1 MMLSDEKFEKVLDL
15 VDDIEMVRETFIAKE
30 KKDPS
35 FLVLNLYGYILLKEA
50 AGYPPE
56 SEMYNYRGLEIV
68 YNNKDTGEF
77 IRVI

>member
-1 MMLSDEKFEKVLDL
+1 MMLSDDKFEKVLDL

-30 KKDPS
+30 KKNPS

-50 AGYPPE
+50 AGYPAE

>member
-1 MMLSDEKFEKVLDL
+1 MTISRNFEKVLEI
-15 VDDIEMVRETFIAKE
+15 VDDIEMLRESYIAKE
-30 KKDPS
+30 KRNPK

-50 AGYPPE
+50 AGYSAE
-56 SEMYNYRGLEIV
+56 SEMFNYRGLEVV